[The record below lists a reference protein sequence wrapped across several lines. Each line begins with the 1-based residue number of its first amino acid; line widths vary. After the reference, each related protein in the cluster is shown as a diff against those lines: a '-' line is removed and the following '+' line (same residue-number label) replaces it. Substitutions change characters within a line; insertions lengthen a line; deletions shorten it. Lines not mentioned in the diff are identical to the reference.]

1 MSAGKLG
8 EVWQRVGQLQT
19 VCLAKAASSQTTSKP
34 GALSRAALRE
44 SLKWA
49 AAHTPRQPSVR
60 VMTQRLPVSV
70 YSTWLLVQLKPS
82 AEYPACSI
90 QQTFTWC
97 HSTSESVLERS
108 SQ

>member
-19 VCLAKAASSQTTSKP
+19 VCLAKAASSQKASKS
-34 GALSRAALRE
+34 GTLSRAALRE

-60 VMTQRLPVSV
+60 VMIRRLPVSV
-70 YSTWLLVQLKPS
+70 YSTRLMAQVKPS
-82 AEYPACSI
+82 LP
-90 QQTFTWC
+90 
-97 HSTSESVLERS
+97 HSTGSHLLP
-108 SQ
+108 

>member
-19 VCLAKAASSQTTSKP
+19 VCLAKAASSQKASKP

-49 AAHTPRQPSVR
+49 AAHTPRQPSLRVR
-60 VMTQRLPVSV
+60 LQRLPVSV
-70 YSTWLLVQLKPS
+70 YTTWLMAQVKPS
-82 AEYPACSI
+82 QACNI
-90 QQTFTWC
+90 QQAVICC
-97 HSTSESVLERS
+97 HSISESALECS
-108 SQ
+108 LQ